1 MQIILREDVPHLG
14 NVGQIVN
21 VKPGYAR
28 NYLLPQGLAVMADE
42 KNVRRIEHEQ
52 RLIQKRLVALK
63 GSAQELGDGIDGQ
76 VVTIH
81 RKVGEQD
88 KLYGSVTTR
97 DVEEA
102 LKANGLKVERR
113 QIRLGDS
120 IKDLGVYQIAIRLHP
135 EVVPHIKLW
144 VVAE

>member
-14 NVGQIVN
+14 DVGEIVN

-97 DVEEA
+97 DVEES
-102 LKANGLKVERR
+102 LRANGLKVERR

-120 IKDLGVYQIAIRLHP
+120 IKDLGVYEIAIRLHP
-135 EVVPHIKLW
+135 EVVSHIKLW